1 MHDIVGQLIVKGA
14 ATLRGGI
21 AYMPFWA
28 EEVAICGA
36 IAMLYMIVHCSMMF
50 IRKECRGATNHHK
63 VLGEEPMPLLHSFRQ
78 PGAWLFAQ
86 WFYGSKAEGPTLRR
100 VSPPQPQATAHT
112 PKTSRELPGVTD
124 RRFTGVIV
132 SYKPEEGYGFI
143 QCPELHDIFGR
154 DVFLH
159 RLQIGCFDVGDFVS
173 FSVFLNKNSQPQAKE
188 LGVPQRP
195 ADEGLATVAAT
206 VRPLAAA
213 PDTMGCALQKTRRL
227 PPKPLPQQFQQQ
239 WQEQQQQRQNDPA
252 VATPMSAATA
262 ASMVRCMQ
270 GRPTWEE
277 LMMLQPPQ
285 SEELSD
291 VSKPA
296 WLASSRSKGE
306 SHSTVRNRT
315 AATAY

>member
-1 MHDIVGQLIVKGA
+1 MHDFVGQLIAKGA
-14 ATLRGGI
+14 ATVRGGI
-21 AYMPFWA
+21 AHMPFWA
-28 EEVAICGA
+28 EEVALIMA
-36 IAMLYMIVHCSMMF
+36 IAMLYIVVHCSMMF
-50 IRKECRGATNHHK
+50 IRNECRGATNHK
-63 VLGEEPMPLLHSFRQ
+63 VPSEEPVPLMRSLTR
-78 PGAWLFAQ
+78 PGAWLLAQ
-86 WFYGSKAEGPTLRR
+86 RFYGSKAEGPMLRR
-100 VSPPQPQATAHT
+100 VPPPPPQATAHT
-112 PKTSRELPGVTD
+112 PKTSRDLPGVTD

-143 QCPELHDIFGR
+143 QCPELHDTFGR

-159 RLQIGCFDVGDFVS
+159 RLQIGRFDVGAFVS
-173 FSVFLNKNSQPQAKE
+173 FGVFLNKNSQPQAKE

-195 ADEGLATVAAT
+195 ADEGLANVAAT

-227 PPKPLPQQFQQQ
+227 PPKPLPQQFQ
-239 WQEQQQQRQNDPA
+239 QEQQQQRQNDPA

>member
-1 MHDIVGQLIVKGA
+1 MHDFVGQLIAKGA
-14 ATLRGGI
+14 ATVRGGI
-21 AYMPFWA
+21 AHMPFWA
-28 EEVAICGA
+28 EEVALIMA
-36 IAMLYMIVHCSMMF
+36 IAMLYIVVHCSMMF
-50 IRKECRGATNHHK
+50 IRNECRGATNHK
-63 VLGEEPMPLLHSFRQ
+63 VPSEEPVPLMRSLTR
-78 PGAWLFAQ
+78 PGAWLLAQ
-86 WFYGSKAEGPTLRR
+86 RFYGSKAEGPMLRR
-100 VSPPQPQATAHT
+100 VPPPPPQATAHT
-112 PKTSRELPGVTD
+112 PKTSRDLPGVTD

-143 QCPELHDIFGR
+143 QCPELHDTFGR

-159 RLQIGCFDVGDFVS
+159 RLQIGRFDVGAFVS
-173 FSVFLNKNSQPQAKE
+173 FGVFLNKNSQPQAKE

-227 PPKPLPQQFQQQ
+227 PPKPLPQQFQQ
-239 WQEQQQQRQNDPA
+239 QEQQQQRQNDPA

>member
-1 MHDIVGQLIVKGA
+1 MHDFVGQLIAKGA
-14 ATLRGGI
+14 ATVRGGI
-21 AYMPFWA
+21 AHMPFWA
-28 EEVAICGA
+28 EEVALIMA
-36 IAMLYMIVHCSMMF
+36 IAMLYIVVHCSMMF
-50 IRKECRGATNHHK
+50 IRNECRGATNHK
-63 VLGEEPMPLLHSFRQ
+63 VPSEEPVPLMRSLTR
-78 PGAWLFAQ
+78 PGAWLLAQ
-86 WFYGSKAEGPTLRR
+86 RFYGSKAEGPMLRR
-100 VSPPQPQATAHT
+100 VPPPPPQATAHT
-112 PKTSRELPGVTD
+112 PKTSRDLPGVTD

-143 QCPELHDIFGR
+143 QCPELHDTFGR

-159 RLQIGCFDVGDFVS
+159 RLQIGRFDVGAFVS
-173 FSVFLNKNSQPQAKE
+173 FGVFLNKNSQPQAKE

-227 PPKPLPQQFQQQ
+227 PPKPLPQQLQQQ
-239 WQEQQQQRQNDPA
+239 WEQQQQRQNDPA
-252 VATPMSAATA
+252 VAMSTSAATA

-270 GRPTWEE
+270 GRPTWEDFV
-277 LMMLQPPQ
+277 MLQPPQ

-315 AATAY
+315 AVTVY